1 MSARATAARWPL
13 VVAAAGI
20 AIFALSFVPAW
31 ILHDRVV
38 TGEGYRD
45 VFVSLSAWRDVAVPV
60 VATAVS
66 LALVVGLVG
75 LARAVRPER
84 VAGWYLVVGAAL
96 VLGFLV
102 ASAVPVWQVGH
113 ASRVTLTPGWA
124 LFVAIGLGIVM
135 VGAAAAAARPA
146 GRVAIAS
153 VLLVLLVVAG
163 GSIGRIIGLNLDE
176 GDGRFW
182 EAGSYTRPATS
193 EEPAETI
200 FLDGSTYRIGDR
212 WAGSFEWSG
221 WTVVFDNDP
230 ACPDSRG
237 SYHAHPAPDAGIY
250 FVRIVDTCLDGERG
264 RDLET
269 GIWARD

>member
-1 MSARATAARWPL
+1 MIGVRRWSL
-13 VVAAAGI
+13 LVAAAGV

-31 ILHDRVV
+31 IVHERVV

-45 VFVSLSAWRDVAVPV
+45 VFVELSAWRDVAVPV
-60 VATAVS
+60 VTAAAL
-66 LALVVGLVG
+66 LALVVGLAGAV
-75 LARAVRPER
+75 RALRPER
-84 VAGWYLVVGAAL
+84 IPGWLLIVGSVL
-96 VLGFLV
+96 VLGLLV
-102 ASAVPVWQVGH
+102 ASMLPVWQVGH

-124 LFVAIGLGIVM
+124 LIVAIGLGVVM
-135 VGAAAAAARPA
+135 LAAAVAPARPS

-163 GSIGRIIGLNLDE
+163 GSIGRVIGLNLDE

-182 EAGSYTRPATS
+182 EAGSYTRPATG

-200 FLDGSTYRIGDR
+200 SLDGSTYRVGDR
-212 WAGSFEWSG
+212 WAGAFEWSG

-237 SYHAHPAPDAGIY
+237 SYHAHPAADAGIY

>member
-1 MSARATAARWPL
+1 MIRARS
-13 VVAAAGI
+13 AAAVIGI
-20 AIFALSFVPAW
+20 AGVAIFALSFVPAW
-31 ILHDRVV
+31 IFHDRVV

-45 VFVSLSAWRDVAVPV
+45 VFVDLSAWRDVAVPV
-60 VATAVS
+60 VTVATL
-66 LALVVGLVG
+66 LALSVGITGV
-75 LARAVRPER
+75 ARAVRPER
-84 VAGWYLVVGAAL
+84 VPGWTLVIGSAL
-96 VLGFLV
+96 VLGLLV

-124 LFVAIGLGIVM
+124 LIVAIGLGVVM
-135 VGAAAAAARPA
+135 LVAAVALARPS
-146 GRVAIAS
+146 GRVVIAS
-153 VLLVLLVVAG
+153 VLLAVLVVAA
-163 GSIGRIIGLNLDE
+163 GSVGRVIGLNLDE

-182 EAGSYTRPATS
+182 EAGSYTRPATGA
-193 EEPAETI
+193 EPAETI
-200 FLDGSTYRIGDR
+200 FLDGSSYRVGDR

-237 SYHAHPAPDAGIY
+237 SYHAHPAADAGIY

>member
-1 MSARATAARWPL
+1 MISARR
-13 VVAAAGI
+13 AAAVIAIAGL

-31 ILHDRVV
+31 IFHDRVV
-38 TGEGYRD
+38 TGEGHRD
-45 VFVSLSAWRDVAVPV
+45 VFVNLSAWQAVAVPIV
-60 VATAVS
+60 TAATV
-66 LALVVGLVG
+66 LALAVGLVA
-75 LARAVRPER
+75 LARAARPER
-84 VAGWYLVVGAAL
+84 VPGWLLVVGAAL
-96 VLGFLV
+96 VLGLLL

-124 LFVAIGLGIVM
+124 LIVAIGLGVVM
-135 VGAAAAAARPA
+135 VGAAVAPVRPP
-146 GRVAIAS
+146 GRVAIGS
-153 VLLVLLVVAG
+153 VLLALLVVAG
-163 GSIGRIIGLNLDE
+163 GSVGRSIGLNLRE

-182 EAGSYTRPATS
+182 EAGSYTRPATGD
-193 EEPAETI
+193 EPAETI
-200 FLDGSTYRIGDR
+200 SLDGSTYRIGDR
-212 WAGSFEWSG
+212 WSGSFEWSG

-237 SYHAHPAPDAGIY
+237 SYHAHPAADAGIY

>member
-1 MSARATAARWPL
+1 MSARSTAARWPL
-13 VVAAAGI
+13 VVAVAGV

-31 ILHDRVV
+31 IFHDRVV

-45 VFVSLSAWRDVAVPV
+45 VFVDLSAWRDVAMPV
-60 VATAVS
+60 VTAAAV
-66 LALVVGLVG
+66 LALAVGLLG
-75 LARAVRPER
+75 LARALRQER
-84 VAGWYLVVGAAL
+84 VPGWSLVVGAAL
-96 VLGFLV
+96 VLGLLV

-124 LFVAIGLGIVM
+124 LIVAIGLGIVM
-135 VGAAAAAARPA
+135 VGAAVASERPP
-146 GRVAIAS
+146 GRVAVAS
-153 VLLVLLVVAG
+153 VLLALLVVAG
-163 GSIGRIIGLNLDE
+163 GVAGRLIGLNLDE

-182 EAGSYTRPATS
+182 EVGSYTRPATD

-200 FLDGSTYRIGDR
+200 RLDGSTYRIGDR

-221 WTVVFDNDP
+221 WTVVFDGDP
-230 ACPDSRG
+230 ACPGSRG
-237 SYHAHPAPDAGIY
+237 SYHAHPAADGGIF